1 MKASIT
7 QGQVLASAVA
17 LCSICRRWIS
27 GTAMLTLILLS
38 LPPAALA
45 AGPALLLQDFNPLV
59 QAWPSVTVLSD
70 PDKKLSLQ
78 QVLTMQAEFK
88 TPQSAYGTLGLRKD
102 AVWLHIPFDV
112 SAQSSGQWVM
122 DIDYAVINRIDAYLV
137 ADGKIIKEAKMGN
150 LVPRAERPVDARAH
164 AIALVL
170 KPGQRY
176 DIFLRLENIGSMI
189 LPITFSKPT
198 SFHAL
203 ALREQMLQGLLT
215 GLALCLLIYSLANW
229 ATLREVLFLKYALL
243 VSGSLLF
250 SLLQFGVGGQYVW
263 PDNAWAELHMGGLS
277 ALVAAAGSFLFV
289 EQALASAGTHRWF
302 SALMKAGAVLS
313 IFFALCFS
321 LDWIDVNQVTAI
333 VGSLGLAPML
343 LGLPGAIKRARR
355 GDSVGYYFLVG
366 WVVYFA
372 STAVL
377 IEVIKG
383 NVGVNFWTL
392 HSFQF
397 GATLDML
404 LFMRVLG
411 LRTKALQS
419 EVLRATR
426 ERDSF
431 HSLAYTD
438 PLTGL
443 ANRRSLNSSIASAL
457 EASTASNVLAVYMLD
472 LDGFKQVNDQFGHDV
487 GDELLIAVA
496 TRLKTNLRTRDVV
509 ARLGGDEFL
518 VMSTGLSNQHQ
529 GQELGEKLLQA
540 FVEPFVLS
548 SQSCR
553 VGMTIGY
560 SLAPHD
566 GQTSAD
572 LLKRAD
578 AAMYAGK
585 SSGKNCLR
593 RGVISNA

>member
-1 MKASIT
+1 VNPRVTQVPGQYLAGLLTRCRVCCRLVGNVAVLTFASLGLT
-7 QGQVLASAVA
+7 
-17 LCSICRRWIS
+17 
-27 GTAMLTLILLS
+27 TA
-38 LPPAALA
+38 AWAD
-45 AGPALLLQDFNPLV
+45 GPVLLLQESTPVV
-59 QAWPSVTVLSD
+59 QAWPAVTVLSD
-70 PDKKLSLQ
+70 PGKLLKLE
-78 QVLTMQAEFK
+78 QVVTMQADFK
-88 TPQSAYGTLGLRKD
+88 PPQTAYGTLGLRKD
-102 AVWLHIPFDV
+102 AVWLHIPFNV
-112 SAQSSGQWVM
+112 SAQSSGQWVI
-122 DIDYAVINRIDAYLV
+122 DIDYAVINRIDAYLMANGQV
-137 ADGKIIKEAKMGN
+137 VKEAQMGN
-150 LVPRAERPVDARAH
+150 LVPRAQRPVDARAH
-164 AIALVL
+164 ALPLVL

-176 DIFLRLENIGSMI
+176 DIYLRLENIGAMI

-198 SFHAL
+198 AFHAL

-243 VSGSLLF
+243 VSGSLMF

-263 PDNAWAELHMGGLS
+263 PDNAWIELHMGGLS
-277 ALVAAAGSFLFV
+277 AFAAAAGSFLFV
-289 EQALASAGTHRWF
+289 EQALVNSGTKRWF
-302 SALMKAGAVLS
+302 SALMKTGAALS

-321 LDWIDVNQVTAI
+321 LDWIDIHQVTAI
-333 VGSLGLAPML
+333 VGTLGLAPALM
-343 LGLPGAIKRARR
+343 GLPGAIRRALR
-355 GDSVGYYFLVG
+355 GDSVGYYLLVA
-366 WVVYFA
+366 WAVYFG

-419 EVLRATR
+419 EVQRATR

-431 HSLAYTD
+431 HSLAFTD

-443 ANRRSLNSSIASAL
+443 ANRRSLTTSISAAL
-457 EASTASNVLAVYMLD
+457 EATGPNSILAVYMMD
-472 LDGFKQVNDQFGHDV
+472 LDGFKQVNDTFGHDV
-487 GDELLIAVA
+487 GDELLVAVA
-496 TRLKTNLRTRDVV
+496 TRLKNNLRSSDVV

-518 VMSTGLSNQHQ
+518 VMSNGLSTDSQA
-529 GQELGEKLLQA
+529 QELGEKLLAA
-540 FVEPFVLS
+540 FAEPFALS
-548 SQSCR
+548 TQRCQ

-560 SLAPHD
+560 ALAPHD
-566 GQTSAD
+566 GQSSAQ

-578 AAMYAGK
+578 AAMYEGK
-585 SSGKNCLR
+585 STGKNCLR
-593 RGVISNA
+593 RTAI

>member
-1 MKASIT
+1 
-7 QGQVLASAVA
+7 
-17 LCSICRRWIS
+17 
-27 GTAMLTLILLS
+27 MLTLILLS

-59 QAWPSVTVLSD
+59 QAWPAVTVLSD

>member
-1 MKASIT
+1 
-7 QGQVLASAVA
+7 
-17 LCSICRRWIS
+17 
-27 GTAMLTLILLS
+27 MLE
-38 LPPAALA
+38 
-45 AGPALLLQDFNPLV
+45 LQDSTPVV
-59 QAWPSVTVLSD
+59 QVWPVVTLLSD
-70 PDKKLSLQ
+70 PGKLLKLE
-78 QVLTMQAEFK
+78 QVMQMKTEFK
-88 TPQSAYGTLGLRKD
+88 PPQTAYGTLGLRKD
-102 AVWLHIPFDV
+102 AVWLHIPFNV
-112 SAQSSGQWVM
+112 SMQSSGQWVI

-137 ADGKIIKEAKMGN
+137 ADDQVIKEVQMGN
-150 LVPRAERPVDARAH
+150 LVPRAQRPVDARAH
-164 AIALVL
+164 ALPLVL

-176 DIFLRLENIGSMI
+176 DIYLRLENIGAMI

-198 SFHAL
+198 TFHAL

-263 PDNAWAELHMGGLS
+263 PDNVWIEMHMGGLS
-277 ALVAAAGSFLFV
+277 AFVAAAGSFLFV
-289 EQALASAGTHRWF
+289 EQALLNGATRRWF
-302 SALMKAGAVLS
+302 SVLMKAGAGLS
-313 IFFALCFS
+313 LFFALCFS
-321 LDWIDVNQVTAI
+321 LDLIDIHQVTAI
-333 VGSLGLAPML
+333 VGTLGLAPALM
-343 LGLPGAIKRARR
+343 GLPGAIRKARR
-355 GDSVGYYFLVG
+355 GDSVGYYLLVA
-366 WVVYFA
+366 WAVYFA

-419 EVLRATR
+419 EVQRATR
-426 ERDSF
+426 ERDRF
-431 HSLAYTD
+431 HSLAFTD

-443 ANRRSLNSSIASAL
+443 ANRRSLTTSISAAL
-457 EASTASNVLAVYMLD
+457 ELAGPTNVLALYMMD
-472 LDGFKQVNDQFGHDV
+472 LDGFKQVNDKFGHDV
-487 GDELLIAVA
+487 GDELLVAVA
-496 TRLKTNLRTRDVV
+496 NRLKSNLRNSDVV

-518 VMSTGLSNQHQ
+518 VMSNGLSNDLQA
-529 GQELGEKLLQA
+529 QELGEKLLVA
-540 FVEPFVLS
+540 FAEPFTLS
-548 SQSCR
+548 THRCQ

-560 SLAPHD
+560 ALAPQD
-566 GQTSAD
+566 GLTSAQ

-578 AAMYAGK
+578 AAMYEGK
-585 SSGKNCLR
+585 FTGKNCLR
-593 RGVISNA
+593 RTAA

>member
-1 MKASIT
+1 
-7 QGQVLASAVA
+7 
-17 LCSICRRWIS
+17 
-27 GTAMLTLILLS
+27 ML
-38 LPPAALA
+38 ALA
-45 AGPALLLQDFNPLV
+45 LPGLTPTAWAAVPALELQDSMPVV
-59 QAWPSVTVLSD
+59 QVWPAVTVLSD
-70 PDKKLSLQ
+70 PGKLLKLE
-78 QVLTMQAEFK
+78 QVMQMKTEFK
-88 TPQSAYGTLGLRKD
+88 PPQTAYGTLGLRKD
-102 AVWLHIPFDV
+102 AVWLHIPFNV
-112 SAQSSGQWVM
+112 STQSSGQWVI

-137 ADGKIIKEAKMGN
+137 ADDQVIKEAQMGN
-150 LVPRAERPVDARAH
+150 LVPRAQRPVDARAH
-164 AIALVL
+164 PLPLVL

-176 DIFLRLENIGSMI
+176 DIYLRLENTGAMI

-198 SFHAL
+198 TFHAL

-229 ATLREVLFLKYALL
+229 ATLREVLFMKYALL

-263 PDNAWAELHMGGLS
+263 PDNVWIEMHMGGLS
-277 ALVAAAGSFLFV
+277 AFVAAAGSFLFV
-289 EQALASAGTHRWF
+289 EQALLNSATKRWF
-302 SALMKAGAVLS
+302 SVLMKAGAGLS

-321 LDWIDVNQVTAI
+321 LDLIDIHQVTAI
-333 VGSLGLAPML
+333 VGTLGLAPALM
-343 LGLPGAIKRARR
+343 GLPGAIRKARR
-355 GDSVGYYFLVG
+355 GDSVGYYLLVA
-366 WVVYFA
+366 WAVYFA

-419 EVLRATR
+419 EVQRATR

-431 HSLAYTD
+431 HSLAFTD

-443 ANRRSLNSSIASAL
+443 ANRRSLNTSISAAL
-457 EASTASNVLAVYMLD
+457 ELAGPANILAVYMMD
-472 LDGFKQVNDQFGHDV
+472 LDGFKQVNDKLGHDV
-487 GDELLIAVA
+487 GDELLVAVA
-496 TRLKTNLRTRDVV
+496 SRLKSNLRNSDVV

-518 VMSTGLSNQHQ
+518 VMSNGLSNDLQA
-529 GQELGEKLLQA
+529 QELGEKLLAA
-540 FVEPFVLS
+540 FAEPFTLS
-548 SQSCR
+548 AHRCH

-560 SLAPHD
+560 ALAPHD
-566 GQTSAD
+566 GLTSAQ

-578 AAMYAGK
+578 AAMYEGK
-585 SSGKNCLR
+585 STGKNCLR
-593 RGVISNA
+593 RTAA

>member
-1 MKASIT
+1 MSEFVTARIA
-7 QGQVLASAVA
+7 QALAS
-17 LCSICRRWIS
+17 
-27 GTAMLTLILLS
+27 LL
-38 LPPAALA
+38 ALA
-45 AGPALLLQDFNPLV
+45 LLCTPASAWAVGAGLLLQDSTPLV
-59 QAWPSVTVLSD
+59 QAWPAVTVLPD
-70 PDKKLSLQ
+70 PDKKLNLE
-78 QVLTMQAEFK
+78 QVLAMRAEFK
-88 TPQSAYGTLGLRKD
+88 TPQTAYGTLGLRKD
-102 AVWLHIPFDV
+102 AVWLHIPFNV
-112 SAQSSGQWVM
+112 SEQSSGQWVM

-137 ADGKIIKEAKMGN
+137 ADGRVIKEAKMGN

-164 AIALVL
+164 ALPLVL
-170 KPGQRY
+170 KPGERY
-176 DIFLRLENIGSMI
+176 DIYLRLENVGAMI

-198 SFHAL
+198 AFHAL

-215 GLALCLLIYSLANW
+215 GLSLCLLIYSLANW
-229 ATLREVLFLKYALL
+229 LTLREALFLKYALL

-263 PDNAWAELHMGGLS
+263 PDNAWVELHMGGLS
-277 ALVAAAGSFLFV
+277 ALIAAAGSFLFV
-289 EQALASAGTHRWF
+289 EQALASAGTQRWF
-302 SALMKAGAVLS
+302 STLMKAGAGLS
-313 IFFALCFS
+313 ILFALCFS
-321 LDWIDVNQVTAI
+321 LDWIDVHQVTAI
-333 VGSLGLAPML
+333 VGTLGLAPML

-355 GDSVGYYFLVG
+355 GDSVGYYFLFG
-366 WVVYFA
+366 WLIYFA

-383 NVGVNFWTL
+383 NIGVNFWTL

-431 HSLAYTD
+431 HSLAFTD

-443 ANRRSLNSSIASAL
+443 ANRRSLTTSISTAL
-457 EASTASNVLAVYMLD
+457 EVAGPANILAVYMMD
-472 LDGFKQVNDQFGHDV
+472 LDGFKQVNDNFGHDV
-487 GDELLIAVA
+487 GDELLVAVA
-496 TRLKTNLRTRDVV
+496 SRLKSNLRNSDVV

-518 VMSTGLSNQHQ
+518 VMSNGLSNHHQ
-529 GQELGEKLLQA
+529 AQELGEKLLAA
-540 FVEPFVLS
+540 FAERFVLS
-548 SQSCR
+548 TQTCQ

-560 SLAPHD
+560 ALAPQD
-566 GQTSAD
+566 GHSSAH

-578 AAMYAGK
+578 AAMYEGK
-585 SSGKNCLR
+585 STGKNCLR
-593 RGVISNA
+593 RAVV

>member
-1 MKASIT
+1 MNARIA
-7 QGQVLASAVA
+7 QAAASARDLWR
-17 LCSICRRWIS
+17 LCLSWIR
-27 GTAMLTLILLS
+27 GAVLL
-38 LPPAALA
+38 ALA
-45 AGPALLLQDFNPLV
+45 LPGLTPTAWAAVPALELQDSMPVV
-59 QAWPSVTVLSD
+59 QVWPAVTVLSD
-70 PDKKLSLQ
+70 PGKLLKLE
-78 QVLTMQAEFK
+78 QVMQMKTEFK
-88 TPQSAYGTLGLRKD
+88 PPQTAYGTLGLRKD
-102 AVWLHIPFDV
+102 AVWLHIPFNV
-112 SAQSSGQWVM
+112 STQSSGQWVI

-137 ADGKIIKEAKMGN
+137 ADDQVIKEAQMGN
-150 LVPRAERPVDARAH
+150 LVPRAQRPVDARAH
-164 AIALVL
+164 PLPLVL

-176 DIFLRLENIGSMI
+176 DIYLRLENTGAMI

-198 SFHAL
+198 TFHAL

-229 ATLREVLFLKYALL
+229 ATLREVLFMKYALL

-263 PDNAWAELHMGGLS
+263 PDNVWIEMHMGGLS
-277 ALVAAAGSFLFV
+277 AFVAAAGSFLFV
-289 EQALASAGTHRWF
+289 EQALLNSATKRWF
-302 SALMKAGAVLS
+302 SVLMKAGAGLS

-321 LDWIDVNQVTAI
+321 LDLIDIHQVTAI
-333 VGSLGLAPML
+333 VGTLGLAPALM
-343 LGLPGAIKRARR
+343 GLPGAIRKARR
-355 GDSVGYYFLVG
+355 GDSVGYYLLVA
-366 WVVYFA
+366 WAVYFA

-419 EVLRATR
+419 EVQRATR

-431 HSLAYTD
+431 HSLAFTD

-443 ANRRSLNSSIASAL
+443 ANRRSLNTSISAAL
-457 EASTASNVLAVYMLD
+457 ELAGSANILAVYMMD
-472 LDGFKQVNDQFGHDV
+472 LDGFKQVNDKLGHDV
-487 GDELLIAVA
+487 GDELLVAVA
-496 TRLKTNLRTRDVV
+496 SRLKSNLRNSDVV

-518 VMSTGLSNQHQ
+518 VMSNGLSNDLQA
-529 GQELGEKLLQA
+529 QELGEKLLAA
-540 FVEPFVLS
+540 FAEPFTLS
-548 SQSCR
+548 AHRCH

-560 SLAPHD
+560 ALAPHD
-566 GQTSAD
+566 GLTSAQ

-578 AAMYAGK
+578 AAMYEGK
-585 SSGKNCLR
+585 STGKNCLR
-593 RGVISNA
+593 RTAA

>member
-1 MKASIT
+1 
-7 QGQVLASAVA
+7 
-17 LCSICRRWIS
+17 
-27 GTAMLTLILLS
+27 MLTLA
-38 LPPAALA
+38 LPGLMPAAWA
-45 AGPALLLQDFNPLV
+45 AGPALELQDSTPLV
-59 QAWPSVTVLSD
+59 QVWPAVTVLSD
-70 PDKKLSLQ
+70 PGKLLKLE
-78 QVLTMQAEFK
+78 QVMQMKTEFK
-88 TPQSAYGTLGLRKD
+88 LPQTAYGTLGLRKD
-102 AVWLHIPFDV
+102 AVWLHIPFNV
-112 SAQSSGQWVM
+112 STQSSGQWVI

-137 ADGKIIKEAKMGN
+137 ADDQVIKEAQMGN
-150 LVPRAERPVDARAH
+150 LVPRAQRPVDARAH
-164 AIALVL
+164 PLPLVL

-176 DIFLRLENIGSMI
+176 DIYLRLENTGAMI

-198 SFHAL
+198 TFHAL

-229 ATLREVLFLKYALL
+229 ATLREVLFMKYALL

-263 PDNAWAELHMGGLS
+263 PDNVWIEMHMGGLS
-277 ALVAAAGSFLFV
+277 AFVAAAGSFLFV
-289 EQALASAGTHRWF
+289 EQALLNSATKRWF
-302 SALMKAGAVLS
+302 SVLMKAGAGLS

-321 LDWIDVNQVTAI
+321 LDLIDIHQVTAI
-333 VGSLGLAPML
+333 VGTLGLAPALM
-343 LGLPGAIKRARR
+343 GLPGAIRKARR
-355 GDSVGYYFLVG
+355 GDSVGYYLLVA
-366 WVVYFA
+366 WAVYFA

-419 EVLRATR
+419 EVQRATR

-431 HSLAYTD
+431 HSLAFTD

-443 ANRRSLNSSIASAL
+443 ANRRSLNTSISAAL
-457 EASTASNVLAVYMLD
+457 ELAGPANILAVYMMD
-472 LDGFKQVNDQFGHDV
+472 LDGFKQVNDKLGHDV
-487 GDELLIAVA
+487 GDELLVAVA
-496 TRLKTNLRTRDVV
+496 SRLKSNLRNSDVV

-518 VMSTGLSNQHQ
+518 VMSNGLSNDLQA
-529 GQELGEKLLQA
+529 QELGEKLLAA
-540 FVEPFVLS
+540 FAESFALS
-548 SQSCR
+548 THRCE

-560 SLAPHD
+560 ALAPHD
-566 GQTSAD
+566 GLTSAQ

-578 AAMYAGK
+578 AAMYEGK
-585 SSGKNCLR
+585 STGKNCLR
-593 RGVISNA
+593 RTAA

>member
-1 MKASIT
+1 VNPRVT
-7 QGQVLASAVA
+7 QVPGQYLAG
-17 LCSICRRWIS
+17 L
-27 GTAMLTLILLS
+27 LTLFRVCCGLVGNVAVLTFAS
-38 LPPAALA
+38 LGVTTAAWA
-45 AGPALLLQDFNPLV
+45 ASPALLLQESTPVV
-59 QAWPSVTVLSD
+59 QAWPAVTVLSD
-70 PDKKLSLQ
+70 PGKLLKLE
-78 QVLTMQAEFK
+78 QVVMMQADFK
-88 TPQSAYGTLGLRKD
+88 PPQTAYGTLGLRKD

-122 DIDYAVINRIDAYLV
+122 DIDYAVINRIDAYLM
-137 ADGKIIKEAKMGN
+137 ADGQVVKEAQMGN
-150 LVPRAERPVDARAH
+150 LVPRAQRPVDARAH
-164 AIALVL
+164 ALPLVL

-176 DIFLRLENIGSMI
+176 DIYLRLENVGAMI

-198 SFHAL
+198 AFHAL

-243 VSGSLLF
+243 VSGSLMF

-263 PDNAWAELHMGGLS
+263 PDNAWIELHMGGLS
-277 ALVAAAGSFLFV
+277 AFVAAAGSFLFI
-289 EQALASAGTHRWF
+289 EQALVNSGTKRWF
-302 SALMKAGAVLS
+302 SALMKTGAALS

-321 LDWIDVNQVTAI
+321 LDWIDIHQVTAI
-333 VGSLGLAPML
+333 VGTLGLAPALM
-343 LGLPGAIKRARR
+343 GLPGAIRRALR
-355 GDSVGYYFLVG
+355 GDSVGYYLLVA
-366 WVVYFA
+366 WAVYFG

-419 EVLRATR
+419 EVQRATR

-431 HSLAYTD
+431 HSLAFTD

-443 ANRRSLNSSIASAL
+443 ANRRSLTTSISAAL
-457 EASTASNVLAVYMLD
+457 EATGPNSILAVYMMD
-472 LDGFKQVNDQFGHDV
+472 LDGFKQVNDTFGHDV
-487 GDELLIAVA
+487 GDELLVAVA
-496 TRLKTNLRTRDVV
+496 TRLKNNLRSSDVV

-518 VMSTGLSNQHQ
+518 VMSNGLSTDSQA
-529 GQELGEKLLQA
+529 QELGEKLLAA
-540 FVEPFVLS
+540 FAEPFALS
-548 SQSCR
+548 TQRCQ

-560 SLAPHD
+560 ALAPHD
-566 GQTSAD
+566 GQSSAQ

-578 AAMYAGK
+578 AAMYEGK
-585 SSGKNCLR
+585 SAGKNCLR
-593 RGVISNA
+593 RTAI

>member
-1 MKASIT
+1 VNVRVEHA
-7 QGQVLASAVA
+7 LASALA
-17 LCSICRRWIS
+17 LCRLCCCWIRGS
-27 GTAMLTLILLS
+27 FVLVLALLCLTTTAWAAA
-38 LPPAALA
+38 PALA
-45 AGPALLLQDFNPLV
+45 LQDATPLI
-59 QAWPSVTVLSD
+59 QAWPAVTVLSD
-70 PDKKLSLQ
+70 PGKKLSVE
-78 QVLTMQAEFK
+78 QVMQMKAEFK
-88 TPQSAYGTLGLRKD
+88 PPQTAYGTLGLRKD

-112 SAQSSGQWVM
+112 SAQSTGQWVM

-137 ADGKIIKEAKMGN
+137 ADDKVIKEAQMGN
-150 LVPRAERPVDARAH
+150 LIPRAQRPVDARAH
-164 AIALVL
+164 ALPLVL

-176 DIFLRLENIGSMI
+176 DIYLRLENIGAMI

-198 SFHAL
+198 TFHAL

-229 ATLREVLFLKYALL
+229 VTLREVLFLKYTLL

-250 SLLQFGVGGQYVW
+250 SLLQFGIGGQYVW

-277 ALVAAAGSFLFV
+277 ALIAAAGSFLFV
-289 EQALASAGTHRWF
+289 EQALSSSGTKRWF
-302 SALMKAGAVLS
+302 SVLMKAGAGLA

-321 LDWIDVNQVTAI
+321 LDWIDVHQVTAI
-333 VGSLGLAPML
+333 VGTLGLAPML

-355 GDSVGYYFLVG
+355 GDSVGYYLLVA

-419 EVLRATR
+419 EVQRATR

-431 HSLAYTD
+431 HSLAFTD

-443 ANRRSLNSSIASAL
+443 ANRRSLTTSISAAL
-457 EASTASNVLAVYMLD
+457 EVAGPTNILAVYMMD
-472 LDGFKQVNDQFGHDV
+472 LDGFKQVNDKFGHDV
-487 GDELLIAVA
+487 GDELLVAVA
-496 TRLKTNLRTRDVV
+496 TRLKSNLRNSDVV

-518 VMSTGLSNQHQ
+518 VMSNGLNTDQQ
-529 GQELGEKLLQA
+529 AQELGEKLLTA
-540 FVEPFVLS
+540 FAEPFVLS
-548 SQSCR
+548 SHSCQ
-553 VGMTIGY
+553 VGMTVGY
-560 SLAPHD
+560 ALAPHD
-566 GQTSAD
+566 GQSSAQ

-578 AAMYAGK
+578 AAMYQGK
-585 SSGKNCLR
+585 STGKNCLR
-593 RGVISNA
+593 RTVA